1 MSAKIVFKDVTV
13 SFNVKKQASSI
24 LGRKR
29 EPYKAL
35 DRISFEINEGDR
47 VGILGNNGAGKST
60 LLRVISDILP
70 TDSGEVL
77 VTGDVHGAL
86 SLTNK
91 LMAKSSCLEN
101 IKMRAFYYGFS
112 GKNARD
118 YVQQVRDLADL
129 EDFIHQPIQTLSNG
143 MKSRLMIAMFYAF
156 NHDIIAFDEWVGVLD
171 RTQLSGKA
179 GLRRLVDSAKISVLA
194 SHNMGFIRRY
204 CSRGI
209 VLNRG
214 KVEFD
219 GDVNKAILVQ
229 KELSV

>member
-1 MSAKIVFKDVTV
+1 M
-13 SFNVKKQASSI
+13 
-24 LGRKR
+24 
-29 EPYKAL
+29 
-35 DRISFEINEGDR
+35 
-47 VGILGNNGAGKST
+47 
-60 LLRVISDILP
+60 
-70 TDSGEVL
+70 
-77 VTGDVHGAL
+77 TGDVHGAL